1 MICQARSVPIS
12 KHHLEDTLLSFG
24 EWVPVILTLG
34 MTFVFSR
41 GWKGLVGLVE
51 DHDVQWSLAYAA
63 VVLRSIT
70 WPPLVVL
77 V

>member
-1 MICQARSVPIS
+1 M
-12 KHHLEDTLLSFG
+12 G
-24 EWVPVILTLG
+24 PVILTLG